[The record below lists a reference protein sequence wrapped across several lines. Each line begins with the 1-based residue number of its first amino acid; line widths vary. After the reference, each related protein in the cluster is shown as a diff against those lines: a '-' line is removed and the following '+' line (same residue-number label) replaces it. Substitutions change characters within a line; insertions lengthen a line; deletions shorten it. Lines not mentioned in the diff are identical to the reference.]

1 MEEKGLIKIAKK
13 TIVSFK
19 KPEEFEEQLNDIFDE
34 FPIVPIV
41 LGDDG
46 KYSVEYLEPL
56 SEEYIE
62 KIKYFMHFLSK
73 INQLRSKGLFGDDFT
88 GRLIFNKNIGR
99 GLSFSMGENSFPKR
113 YGMNIYES
121 SVNHGKYIVNL
132 PRDKKMIEKVGK
144 AYHPF
149 MELK

>member
-13 TIVSFK
+13 TIISFK

-46 KYSVEYLEPL
+46 KYSVEYLEPF
-56 SEEYIE
+56 SGEYIE
-62 KIKYFMHFLSK
+62 KIKYFRHFLSK
-73 INQLRSKGLFGDDFT
+73 INQLRSKGLFGDDFM

-99 GLSFSMGENSFPKR
+99 GLSFSMGENSFPQR
-113 YGMNIYES
+113 YDLNIYES
-121 SVNHGKYIVNL
+121 SVNYGKYLVNFS
-132 PRDKKMIEKVGK
+132 RDKKIIEKVGK

-149 MELK
+149 MEPK